1 MALFT
6 GGVIVAGLTSIA
18 TSVSNAL
25 SSVAHAAIIIVKI
38 VVAASLAI
46 AFAVAIGTLFGFLTH
61 VVYNSVVGDFFRLIS
76 VCLPF
81 NPSIVFGAILAV
93 LDGIVI
99 FLVAQKVYELSTNL
113 MKVSS

>member
-1 MALFT
+1 MALLT
-6 GGVIVAGLTSIA
+6 GGAIVAGLGSLA
-18 TSVSNAL
+18 
-25 SSVAHAAIIIVKI
+25 SSVLTALGNAAHAAILIAKI
-38 VVAASLAI
+38 VVAASMAI
-46 AFAVAIGTLFGFLTH
+46 LFGAAILALIGFLSH

-93 LDGIVI
+93 ADGILA

-113 MKVSS
+113 MKTSA